1 MSVSAQMKK
10 RRIYFMKRK
19 AGMIAASF
27 MVMALAAG
35 CGQKEAQAPAATAA
49 PTTAAPTTEAATT
62 AAETTKAEETTKAQ
76 ETTAAKEESKGAEGG
91 YKTGLAIV
99 SSMASSKEPADGKD
113 GTAQVDSVAVAV
125 VVDEDGKIVNCYID
139 TVQNKMGF
147 TAEGKAVMKEDF
159 QTKKELGEKYG
170 MKAASGIGKEW
181 DEQAAALEEYVIGK
195 TAEEVAGI
203 AVDDTTKPTD
213 VDLVAGV
220 TIKIGQYKEAIV
232 EAVQN
237 AEAVGT
243 QPGDKLGLGIITDMH
258 KSKEAEGDKE
268 GQCQAYSTYVA
279 VTTDKDGK
287 ITAAVI
293 DATQG
298 TVKFDASG
306 KITSDLTSGVKTK
319 RQLGE
324 DYGMRKASGIGREW
338 FEQAGDMEDYL
349 VGKTSGEVTGI
360 AVDGDGKATDPDL
373 LTSVTISVDGY
384 QTAAVKAMENAK

>member
-139 TVQNKMGF
+139 TAQNKMGF
-147 TAEGKAVMKEDF
+147 TAEGKAVIKEDF

-220 TIKIGQYKEAIV
+220 TSIRKPLWRLFRMQRLWELSR
-232 EAVQN
+232 
-237 AEAVGT
+237 GT
-243 QPGDKLGLGIITDMH
+243 NWAL
-258 KSKEAEGDKE
+258 
-268 GQCQAYSTYVA
+268 
-279 VTTDKDGK
+279 
-287 ITAAVI
+287 
-293 DATQG
+293 
-298 TVKFDASG
+298 ASSQTCISP
-306 KITSDLTSGVKTK
+306 KMQRETK
-319 RQLGE
+319 RDSARLIPL
-324 DYGMRKASGIGREW
+324 MWPLPRTKTGR
-338 FEQAGDMEDYL
+338 
-349 VGKTSGEVTGI
+349 
-360 AVDGDGKATDPDL
+360 
-373 LTSVTISVDGY
+373 
-384 QTAAVKAMENAK
+384 